1 MPQFT
6 DTKEDKDTEYK
17 PLVSI
22 ITPVR
27 NGIKYLPL
35 CIESV
40 LNQTYPNIEQI
51 FVDGGSTDG
60 SLEMLASYQAKY
72 PNRIRFITRKAKGVG
87 HAVNQGYKTSK
98 GAIIGWLD
106 ADDLYEPDAIQ
117 TAVEFFRKK
126 PDAYFVYG
134 RCNMIDEKGE
144 VIACFISRDF
154 DVRESLNYWHYIH
167 FAASFYKR
175 QVIEKVGYLNN
186 LGNDLDFFIRV
197 HKQFKMHRIENTL
210 ANWRLHGASI
220 TLSPGAREKRIV
232 RERLRQDFFLSLR
245 YGGSISAPRNQR
257 YRPAFLSFASS
268 LVEVLRPVLG
278 FVYPLLRKAL
288 GRWRYV

>member
-1 MPQFT
+1 MSQFT
-6 DTKEDKDTEYK
+6 NTKELNHTASA

-22 ITPVR
+22 ISPVR
-27 NGIKYLPL
+27 NGIKYLEICL
-35 CIESV
+35 QSV

-60 SLEMLASYQAKY
+60 TLEMLASYQAKY
-72 PNRIRFITRKAKGVG
+72 PERIRFITGTARGVG
-87 HAVNQGYKTSK
+87 HAVNQGYKASK

-117 TAVEFFRKK
+117 TAVDFFRENA
-126 PDAYFVYG
+126 DAYFVYG
-134 RCNMIDEKGE
+134 RCNMINEKGE

-154 DVRESLNYWHYIH
+154 DIRESLNYWHYIH

-175 QVIEKVGYLNN
+175 EVIERVGYLNN

-197 HKQFKMHRIENTL
+197 HKRFKMHRIENTL
-210 ANWRLHGASI
+210 ANWRLHGTSI

-232 RERLRQDFFLSLR
+232 RERLRQDFFLSLK
-245 YGGSISAPRNQR
+245 YGGSIFAPRSQR
-257 YRPAFLSFASS
+257 YRPPLLAFAFSM
-268 LVEVLRPVLG
+268 VEGLRPVFG
-278 FVYPLLRKAL
+278 RTYPLLKRILARGL
-288 GRWRYV
+288 YD